1 MTLMTIDS
9 IAAGG
14 EGVGRLPDGRVAF
27 VSRTSPGDVVE
38 VVEVD
43 KKPRYVRAQVISL
56 KTPGPDRV
64 DPECVHY
71 TRDGCG
77 GCQLQHLA
85 PKAQRNA
92 KRRVVGDALRRIA
105 GLNIDDPEI
114 VASDD
119 GWRYRSKIT
128 LTARTT
134 QQGRRVFGLHRYA
147 KPGVFEPS
155 DCLITRE
162 RVMALWGRL
171 RDHGKFFPPNTE
183 SVTLRE
189 DRDGG
194 CHVVFAAGTP
204 PWDPRPLVQAVGDP
218 DVSYWW
224 RPSGGAARVVAGP
237 RTGFPALAFEQS
249 NPVLADTI
257 RRDAVSALGD
267 IDGAVVWDLY
277 GGVGDTASLLAA
289 RGATAWSVDGDRAA
303 KEWAG
308 AHTPESVRHVTG
320 RVETVLH
327 QLDEPAAVVVN
338 PPRAGLARPVVR
350 HLNRWGA
357 ASAGRL
363 LAYISCDPA
372 TLARDVSRLT
382 AFSVRRVVAYDLF
395 PQTSHVETLVVLDSP
410 A

>member
-1 MTLMTIDS
+1 MERIAVAVALAEHGRRHTAVTVRLHDEARDGAADSAWAASRQIGWAEMTLMTIDS

-64 DPECVHY
+64 DPACVHY

-85 PKAQRNA
+85 PQAQRHA
-92 KRRVVGDALRRIA
+92 KRRVVGDALRLIA
-105 GLNIDDPEI
+105 GLSIDDPEI

-119 GWRYRSKIT
+119 AWRYRSKIT

-134 QQGRRVFGLHRYA
+134 QQGRREFGLHRYA
-147 KPGVFEPS
+147 TPGVFEPI

-171 RDHGKFFPPNTE
+171 RDHGAFFPPITE

-194 CHVVFAAGTP
+194 TTWCSPPARHRGT
-204 PWDPRPLVQAVGDP
+204 RVC
-218 DVSYWW
+218 W
-224 RPSGGAARVVAGP
+224 RKR
-237 RTGFPALAFEQS
+237 L
-249 NPVLADTI
+249 
-257 RRDAVSALGD
+257 
-267 IDGAVVWDLY
+267 
-277 GGVGDTASLLAA
+277 
-289 RGATAWSVDGDRAA
+289 ATARCRIGGGHPGGRRA
-303 KEWAG
+303 
-308 AHTPESVRHVTG
+308 S
-320 RVETVLH
+320 
-327 QLDEPAAVVVN
+327 
-338 PPRAGLARPVVR
+338 
-350 HLNRWGA
+350 
-357 ASAGRL
+357 
-363 LAYISCDPA
+363 
-372 TLARDVSRLT
+372 
-382 AFSVRRVVAYDLF
+382 
-395 PQTSHVETLVVLDSP
+395 SP
-410 A
+410 AREPDSRRSLSNSRIRCWPTHSTRRGLGSGRY

>member
-1 MTLMTIDS
+1 MTIMTIDS

-43 KKPRYVRAQVISL
+43 KKPRYVRARVISL
-56 KTPGPDRV
+56 KSPGPDRV
-64 DPECVHY
+64 DPACVHY

-85 PKAQRNA
+85 PQAQRHA
-92 KRRVVGDALRRIA
+92 KRHVVGDALRRIA
-105 GLNIDDPEI
+105 GLSIDDPEI

-119 GWRYRSKIT
+119 AWRYRSKIT

-134 QQGRRVFGLHRYA
+134 RQGRRVFGLHRYA
-147 KPGVFEPS
+147 APGVFEPS
-155 DCLITRE
+155 DCMITRE
-162 RVMALWGRL
+162 RVMALWGRV
-171 RDHGKFFPPNTE
+171 RDHETFFPRNAE

-194 CHVVFAAGTP
+194 HHVVFAGGTP
-204 PWDPRPLVQAVGDP
+204 PWDPHPLVQAVGDREL
-218 DVSYWW
+218 SYWW
-224 RPSGGAARVVAGP
+224 RPAGGAARVVAGP

-249 NPVLADTI
+249 NPALADTI

-277 GGVGDTASLLAA
+277 GGVGDTAALLAS
-289 RGATAWSVDGDRAA
+289 RGATAWSVDTDRAA

-308 AHTPESVRHVTG
+308 TRTPESVRHVTG
-320 RVETVLH
+320 RVEAVLC
-327 QLDEPAAVVVN
+327 QLDEPVAVVVN
-338 PPRAGLARPVVR
+338 PPRAGLARRVAR

-357 ASAGRL
+357 ASSGRM

-382 AFSVRRVVAYDLF
+382 AFSVQRVVAYDLF
-395 PQTSHVETLVVLDSP
+395 PQTSHVETLVVMDSS